1 MEGLDVVR
9 EAGATGSTKIVRLKG
24 ALTLSTSLLLEEKL
38 SELRSGDTVID
49 VTEVDYI
56 DSSGLGAILSHW
68 ASTQRTGHQ
77 FAVTG
82 ANARVD
88 VLLTVTGLKTVIPTF
103 KTAEEADARFMQK
116 A

>member
-1 MEGLDVVR
+1 MEGLDVVCV
-9 EAGATGSTKIVRLKG
+9 AGATGSTEIVRLKG
-24 ALTLSTSLLLEEKL
+24 PLTLSTSLLLQEKL
-38 SELRSGDTVID
+38 SELCNRDTVID

-82 ANARVD
+82 ANPRVD
-88 VLLTVTGLKTVIPTF
+88 VLLTITGLKEVIPTF
-103 KTAEEADARFMQK
+103 KTSEEADARFVQK